1 MRGKTSDTST
11 RHKVY
16 SLYGITLNRLV
27 NIVGNESD
35 KAEYSAKR

>member
-1 MRGKTSDTST
+1 MRGNASNTST

-16 SLYGITLNRLV
+16 SLYGITLSRLV

-35 KAEYSAKR
+35 EAEYSAKR